1 MCACCSSF
9 EVSVVKPVKFTRENG
24 CLTRDEF
31 LVIFEGDDIM
41 IYMYILALLLGTV
54 LHYTT

>member
-9 EVSVVKPVKFTRENG
+9 EVSVAKPVKFTRESG

-31 LVIFEGDDIM
+31 LVIFEGDDTM

-54 LHYTT
+54 VHYST

>member
-9 EVSVVKPVKFTRENG
+9 EVSVVKPVKFTRESS
-24 CLTRDEF
+24 DEF

-41 IYMYILALLLGTV
+41 IYMYTLALLLGTV
-54 LHYTT
+54 LHYFT

>member
-9 EVSVVKPVKFTRENG
+9 EVSVVKPVKFTRESS

-41 IYMYILALLLGTV
+41 IYMYTLALLLGTV
-54 LHYTT
+54 LHYFT

>member
-1 MCACCSSF
+1 M
-9 EVSVVKPVKFTRENG
+9 VKQVKFTRDSG

-54 LHYTT
+54 LHYST